1 MALSAA
7 ERLLQDL
14 GVTDPG
20 EIDLEAIAYHLNA
33 TVQYRP
39 LDGCEA
45 RIVGHKH
52 RAIITVN
59 ARSGPR
65 RNRFS
70 IAHELGHWHHHKGKR
85 LVCRADDYHPR
96 DETSP
101 ERAADAYAADLLMPH
116 YLFKPIARQQPKL
129 TFKAVA
135 ALADAFTASQT
146 ATAIRLIEAD
156 LFPGFVV
163 CHGPKGRKWF
173 ARSPSVPR
181 KWFPQDA
188 LDPESYAIS
197 VQFGGHADD
206 MMPRKIGADAWF
218 DRRDAEQF
226 EVLEQTMRTGPE
238 ETLTLI
244 GIIDGKM
251 LDEGADRAYRR

>member
-33 TVQYRP
+33 AVQYRP

-45 RIVGHKH
+45 RIVGHGH

-156 LFPGFVV
+156 LFPGFVI

-188 LDPESYAIS
+188 LDPESYAIG

-244 GIIDGKM
+244 GIIDGRM

>member
-14 GVTDPG
+14 GVTEPG

-45 RIVGHKH
+45 RIVGHGH

-59 ARSGPR
+59 ARSSPR

-101 ERAADAYAADLLMPH
+101 ERAAVGNPDRDVIPRQRRRQLGDNAILAGQRTDVVRR
-116 YLFKPIARQQPKL
+116 RQQSH
-129 TFKAVA
+129 A
-135 ALADAFTASQT
+135 
-146 ATAIRLIEAD
+146 RLIAHSVESAE
-156 LFPGFVV
+156 GFRGSIFFLSQLYIGEQSTPSSKP
-163 CHGPKGRKWF
+163 HRPIF
-173 ARSPSVPR
+173 A
-181 KWFPQDA
+181 
-188 LDPESYAIS
+188 
-197 VQFGGHADD
+197 
-206 MMPRKIGADAWF
+206 
-218 DRRDAEQF
+218 
-226 EVLEQTMRTGPE
+226 
-238 ETLTLI
+238 
-244 GIIDGKM
+244 
-251 LDEGADRAYRR
+251 

>member
-14 GVTDPG
+14 GVTEPG
-20 EIDLEAIAYHLNA
+20 EIDLEAIAYHMDA
-33 TVQYRP
+33 VVQYRP

-45 RIVGHKH
+45 RIVGHGQ

-65 RNRFS
+65 RKRFS

-101 ERAADAYAADLLMPH
+101 ERTADAYAADLLMPH
-116 YLFKPIARQQPKL
+116 YLFKPFARQHPKL

-135 ALADAFTASQT
+135 ALADAFATSQS
-146 ATAIRLIEAD
+146 ATAIRLIETD
-156 LFPGFVV
+156 LVPGLVI

-181 KWFPQDA
+181 KWFPQDI
-188 LDPESYAIS
+188 LDAESYAIG
-197 VQFGGHADD
+197 VQFGEHTDD
-206 MMPRKIGADAWF
+206 QIPHKIAADAWF
-218 DRRDAEQF
+218 DRWDAERF
-226 EVLEQTMRTGPE
+226 TILEQTIRTGPE
-238 ETLTLI
+238 ETLTLLSI
-244 GIIDGKM
+244 TDEKM
-251 LDEGADRAYRR
+251 LDEDGKRAYRR